1 MHRYSITHI
10 THGVII
16 CQRKRKVKSDTLP
29 PSLRL
34 DLNGKALLMLDTDEW
49 GPIELRIDDKE
60 TAVELLRVIVD
71 NLGNISTVD
80 SYTKAEGKKLK
91 KMVEGE

>member
-1 MHRYSITHI
+1 MKKKP
-10 THGVII
+10 V
-16 CQRKRKVKSDTLP
+16 D
-29 PSLRL
+29 SLKL

-71 NLGNISTVD
+71 NLGNISNVD

-91 KMVEGE
+91 KMVEGK

>member
-1 MHRYSITHI
+1 MPKKKKT
-10 THGVII
+10 V
-16 CQRKRKVKSDTLP
+16 D
-29 PSLRL
+29 SLKL
-34 DLNGKALLMLDTDEW
+34 ELNGKALLMLDTDEW

-71 NLGNISTVD
+71 NLGNISSVD

-91 KMVEGE
+91 KMVEGK

>member
-1 MHRYSITHI
+1 MP
-10 THGVII
+10 
-16 CQRKRKVKSDTLP
+16 RKKKPVD
-29 PSLRL
+29 SLKL
-34 DLNGKALLMLDTDEW
+34 ELNGKALLMLDTDEW

-71 NLGNISTVD
+71 NMGNISTVD

-91 KMVEGE
+91 KMVEGN

>member
-1 MHRYSITHI
+1 
-10 THGVII
+10 
-16 CQRKRKVKSDTLP
+16 
-29 PSLRL
+29 
-34 DLNGKALLMLDTDEW
+34 MLDTDEW

-71 NLGNISTVD
+71 NLGNISSVD

-91 KMVEGE
+91 KMVEGK

>member
-1 MHRYSITHI
+1 MPKKKKPIE
-10 THGVII
+10 
-16 CQRKRKVKSDTLP
+16 
-29 PSLRL
+29 SLRL

-71 NLGNISTVD
+71 NMGNISNVD

-91 KMVEGE
+91 KMVSVS

>member
-1 MHRYSITHI
+1 MKKKKKP
-10 THGVII
+10 V
-16 CQRKRKVKSDTLP
+16 D
-29 PSLRL
+29 SLKL
-34 DLNGKALLMLDTDEW
+34 ELNGKALLMLDTDEW

-71 NLGNISTVD
+71 NMGNISTVN

-91 KMVEGE
+91 KMVEGK

>member
-1 MHRYSITHI
+1 MPKKKKETPR
-10 THGVII
+10 
-16 CQRKRKVKSDTLP
+16 

-91 KMVEGE
+91 KMVNKND

>member
-1 MHRYSITHI
+1 MPKKKKETP
-10 THGVII
+10 
-16 CQRKRKVKSDTLP
+16 Q

-49 GPIELRIDDKE
+49 GPIELRIDDKA

-71 NLGNISTVD
+71 NLGTISTVD

-91 KMVEGE
+91 KMVEGK

>member
-1 MHRYSITHI
+1 MPKKKKT
-10 THGVII
+10 V
-16 CQRKRKVKSDTLP
+16 D
-29 PSLRL
+29 SLKL
-34 DLNGKALLMLDTDEW
+34 ELNGKALLMLDTDEW

-71 NLGNISTVD
+71 NMGNISTVD

-91 KMVEGE
+91 KMVEGK

>member
-1 MHRYSITHI
+1 MKKKP
-10 THGVII
+10 V
-16 CQRKRKVKSDTLP
+16 D
-29 PSLRL
+29 SLKL
-34 DLNGKALLMLDTDEW
+34 ELNGKALLMLDTDEW

-71 NLGNISTVD
+71 NMGNISTVN

-91 KMVEGE
+91 KMVEGK

>member
-1 MHRYSITHI
+1 MP
-10 THGVII
+10 
-16 CQRKRKVKSDTLP
+16 KKKKSAD
-29 PSLRL
+29 SLKL
-34 DLNGKALLMLDTDEW
+34 ELNGKALLMLDTDEW

-71 NLGNISTVD
+71 NLGNISSVD

-91 KMVEGE
+91 KMVEGK

>member
-1 MHRYSITHI
+1 MKKKNKP
-10 THGVII
+10 V
-16 CQRKRKVKSDTLP
+16 D
-29 PSLRL
+29 SLKL
-34 DLNGKALLMLDTDEW
+34 ELNGKALLMLDTDEW

-71 NLGNISTVD
+71 NMGNISTVD

-91 KMVEGE
+91 KMVEGK

>member
-1 MHRYSITHI
+1 MPKKKKP
-10 THGVII
+10 V
-16 CQRKRKVKSDTLP
+16 D
-29 PSLRL
+29 SLKL
-34 DLNGKALLMLDTDEW
+34 ELNGKALLMLDTDEW

-71 NLGNISTVD
+71 NMGNISTVD

-91 KMVEGE
+91 KMVEGK

>member
-1 MHRYSITHI
+1 MKKKKKP
-10 THGVII
+10 V
-16 CQRKRKVKSDTLP
+16 D
-29 PSLRL
+29 SLKL
-34 DLNGKALLMLDTDEW
+34 ELNGKVLLMLDTDEW

-91 KMVEGE
+91 KMVEGK

>member
-1 MHRYSITHI
+1 MPKKKKP
-10 THGVII
+10 V
-16 CQRKRKVKSDTLP
+16 D
-29 PSLRL
+29 SLKL
-34 DLNGKALLMLDTDEW
+34 ELNGKVLLMLDTDEW

-71 NLGNISTVD
+71 NMGNISTVD

-91 KMVEGE
+91 KMVEGK

>member
-1 MHRYSITHI
+1 MPKKKEVVKMT
-10 THGVII
+10 
-16 CQRKRKVKSDTLP
+16 KVKNDTLP

-71 NLGNISTVD
+71 NMGNIYCRFLYESRRKET
-80 SYTKAEGKKLK
+80 
-91 KMVEGE
+91 

>member
-1 MHRYSITHI
+1 M
-10 THGVII
+10 
-16 CQRKRKVKSDTLP
+16 KKKKKSAD
-29 PSLRL
+29 SLKL
-34 DLNGKALLMLDTDEW
+34 ELNGKALLMLDTDEW

>member
-1 MHRYSITHI
+1 MKKKKKP
-10 THGVII
+10 V
-16 CQRKRKVKSDTLP
+16 D
-29 PSLRL
+29 SLKL
-34 DLNGKALLMLDTDEW
+34 ELNGKALLMLDTDEW

-71 NLGNISTVD
+71 NLGIISSVD

-91 KMVEGE
+91 KMVEGK

>member
-1 MHRYSITHI
+1 MKKKKKP
-10 THGVII
+10 V
-16 CQRKRKVKSDTLP
+16 D
-29 PSLRL
+29 SLKL
-34 DLNGKALLMLDTDEW
+34 ELNGKALLMLDTDEW

-71 NLGNISTVD
+71 NMGNISTVD

-91 KMVEGE
+91 NMVEGK

>member
-1 MHRYSITHI
+1 MKKKNKP
-10 THGVII
+10 V
-16 CQRKRKVKSDTLP
+16 D
-29 PSLRL
+29 SLKL
-34 DLNGKALLMLDTDEW
+34 ELNGKALLMLDTDEW

-91 KMVEGE
+91 KMVEGK

>member
-1 MHRYSITHI
+1 MP
-10 THGVII
+10 
-16 CQRKRKVKSDTLP
+16 KKKKP
-29 PSLRL
+29 ANSLKL
-34 DLNGKALLMLDTDEW
+34 ELNGKALLMLDTDEW

-71 NLGNISTVD
+71 NMGNISTVD

-91 KMVEGE
+91 KMVEGK

>member
-1 MHRYSITHI
+1 MKKKKKP
-10 THGVII
+10 V
-16 CQRKRKVKSDTLP
+16 D
-29 PSLRL
+29 SLKL
-34 DLNGKALLMLDTDEW
+34 ELNGKALLMLDTDEW

-71 NLGNISTVD
+71 NLGNISNVD

-91 KMVEGE
+91 KMVEGK

>member
-1 MHRYSITHI
+1 MPKKKKP
-10 THGVII
+10 V
-16 CQRKRKVKSDTLP
+16 D
-29 PSLRL
+29 SLKL
-34 DLNGKALLMLDTDEW
+34 ELNGKALLMLDTDEW

-71 NLGNISTVD
+71 NLGNISTVN

-91 KMVEGE
+91 KMVEGK